1 MVELRAVQLSEPLN
15 IHAGIDNTTYPFVSR
30 VLVFMMALKI
40 RAQALIR
47 STSLPA
53 QLFLFFHLFVGTFNG
68 TRLYRQPVLLGR
80 LLGVA
85 SVLLTGEP
93 CNDMLYILTMVRYKP
108 NTTVQNW

>member
-1 MVELRAVQLSEPLN
+1 MIELRAVQLSEPLN
-15 IHAGIDNTTYPFVSR
+15 IHAGKDNTTYPFVSR
-30 VLVFMMALKI
+30 VLVFHDGAQDSRTSPHKI
-40 RAQALIR
+40 K
-47 STSLPA
+47 
-53 QLFLFFHLFVGTFNG
+53 FVFFHLFVGTFNE